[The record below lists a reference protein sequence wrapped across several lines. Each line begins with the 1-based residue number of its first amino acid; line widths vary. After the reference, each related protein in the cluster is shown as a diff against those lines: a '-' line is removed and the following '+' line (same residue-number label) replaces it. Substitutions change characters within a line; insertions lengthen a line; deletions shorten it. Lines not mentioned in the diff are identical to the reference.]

1 LQSQLGNKKKH
12 QVDDRL
18 YGLSLIFMGCT
29 LDVQNIF
36 SYKENL
42 CKYFYIILHGEAF
55 ADEKNR
61 NISPGKLPLLG
72 PENVLLDKLLHN
84 KII

>member
-1 LQSQLGNKKKH
+1 
-12 QVDDRL
+12 
-18 YGLSLIFMGCT
+18 MACT

-36 SYKENL
+36 SRKENL

-61 NISPGKLPLLG
+61 NTSPGKLPLLG

-84 KII
+84 KLTSPKYAKASLRVSLYTQSR